1 MIIKLNKYLTK
12 ALNNNKNQSSRPK
25 DYLLFEMNM
34 ICECN
39 LHQRKHHLS
48 HTAHHSSYNLFITVL
63 CVISV
68 LLLLPFDCV
77 DAVGYSYTR
86 FVGPVAGPEH
96 RIYVNDAGNVQS
108 VAGNDAS
115 SRLDYVAKPE
125 YEFSYGVEDAEAHIL
140 HNRNEMRDGDAV
152 KGVYR

>member
-1 MIIKLNKYLTK
+1 MLIKKCKHLTK
-12 ALNNNKNQSSRPK
+12 ILNHHDPSQVFFSHR
-25 DYLLFEMNM
+25 MMM
-34 ICECN
+34 IFCCLTQQQ
-39 LHQRKHHLS
+39 LHLRHGFSIFFKM
-48 HTAHHSSYNLFITVL
+48 VL
-63 CVISV
+63 GVMSMM
-68 LLLLPFDCV
+68 LLLLPLCCV

-96 RIYVNDAGNVQS
+96 KIYLNDAINSGYDGGKTLHRGIGGG
-108 VAGNDAS
+108 A

-125 YEFSYGVEDAEAHIL
+125 YEFSYGVEDADAHIL